1 MHELEFKD
9 WLYDEGF
16 LRDLAK
22 KASGKITMLALG
34 GALALGIGAD
44 RYFKTPAAPMPQVQ
58 IDPSRTAIRI
68 PKGGFEFRIQ
78 GYGKVES
85 GQIRINRIRTRGLS
99 DYALQ
104 ASLASLGGTEMIQN
118 KIAEKLNAQSDRGYG
133 HKSVP
138 PGKEVDRD
146 NEQKL
151 GGQKVTVVLEDAPI
165 YAGTPFDPIFVT
177 GSIDLDLGEGSWI
190 APAK

>member
-1 MHELEFKD
+1 MQDLDFKD

-16 LRDLAK
+16 FSGLGK
-22 KASGKITMLALG
+22 KIPMLALS
-34 GALALGIGAD
+34 GALALGVGAE
-44 RYFKTPAAPMPQVQ
+44 RYFHSPAAPLPKIKV
-58 IDPSRTAIRI
+58 DSSRLAVRI

-104 ASLASLGGTEMIQN
+104 ISIKSLGGTEMIQN